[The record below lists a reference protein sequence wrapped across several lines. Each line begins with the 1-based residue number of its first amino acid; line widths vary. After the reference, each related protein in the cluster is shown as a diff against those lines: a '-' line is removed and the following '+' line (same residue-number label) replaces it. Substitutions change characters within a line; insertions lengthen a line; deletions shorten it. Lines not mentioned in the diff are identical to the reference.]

1 MGNRIGVDSIRLNR
15 LVGNSKTKKEKE
27 KMKNQFIAILVQLL
41 KDKNGNHSLREV
53 ATALFV
59 IVLLVSWIA
68 AQFFDKQ
75 MPEYMFY
82 AFVSLVGAGCFGYSI
97 EKKQV

>member
-1 MGNRIGVDSIRLNR
+1 
-15 LVGNSKTKKEKE
+15 
-27 KMKNQFIAILVQLL
+27 MKNKFITALAQLL
-41 KDKNGNHSLREV
+41 KDKNGNNSLREV
-53 ATALFV
+53 ATAIFV
-59 IVLLVSWIA
+59 LVLLVSWIA
-68 AQFFDKQ
+68 EQFFEMK